1 MKRITITA
9 ELIKEEE
16 GGYTVYCPELDIYT
30 QGDDVQEATN
40 NLKEAAELHIEELG
54 IEQKILEVLGD
65 PDSGLELREEFKQEL
80 KGHLENPSRRIS
92 HQEVVNRVG

>member
-1 MKRITITA
+1 LVKGEVKMAKVKDLT
-9 ELIKEEE
+9 
-16 GGYTVYCPELDIYT
+16 
-30 QGDDVQEATN
+30 
-40 NLKEAAELHIEELG
+40 IEELENI

-80 KGHLENPSRRIS
+80 KGRLESTSRRVP